1 VHVATPRERCEERDT
16 KGLYAK
22 VRRGEM
28 TGVSGVDAPYEEPTN
43 PEIVVGRGDE
53 TVAQSTVRVL
63 TYLRTLGIISA

>member
-1 VHVATPRERCEERDT
+1 
-16 KGLYAK
+16 
-22 VRRGEM
+22 M

-43 PEIVVGRGDE
+43 PEIVVGHGDE